1 MIENYKSF
9 AITEKNV
16 TIYLSNG
23 DEIYAVTGKLP
34 AYKKLAKAICQH
46 SKIKIT
52 PENLDTILLR
62 HGTFRAIFYLG
73 DRKDVV
79 NINFDLLETE
89 FEEYTKQLLKKLKP
103 ENDAE

>member
-9 AITEKNV
+9 EITEKNV
-16 TIYLSNG
+16 TVYLLNG

-46 SKIKIT
+46 SKIKIN
-52 PENLDTILLR
+52 PENISSILLR
-62 HGTFRAIFYLG
+62 HGTFRAICYLG
-73 DRKDVV
+73 DRKDIVIV
-79 NINFDLLETE
+79 NFELAQTE
-89 FEEYTKQLLKKLKP
+89 FEEYTKQLLKKIKP